1 MIFCDIR
8 GVKMSVIRHRKLL
21 IFITLII
28 FMSLWVCAFAEDS
41 LDDNFEVPLEEI
53 RTVNTRGR
61 VVRNLDLRQN
71 MIEYS
76 GGSIED
82 SVQRLEVKIIDGQF
96 KGEIVEA
103 EYPLSLDF
111 IGGQNNSL
119 LRAGDEVLMTLEL
132 DDNDNITSAVI
143 YNPVREKS
151 IIFLVVL
158 FAVIILSV
166 GRLKG
171 FKALVSLIFTVLA
184 IVVILLPLLIK
195 GRNPMLVTIGTSVVI
210 TGVTI
215 LLVGGFNKKSLAAIL
230 GTTGGVVAAGLIA
243 QIIGYTAKLTGLGT
257 EESQLLLYIP
267 QNVSFN
273 YRGLLFSGIILGA
286 LGACMDVGMS
296 LASAMFEIK
305 EQNPELNRLQ
315 LISSGMNIGRDM
327 MGTMANTL
335 ILAYVGGCLP
345 LMMVL
350 MAHNMPLSDIINQ
363 DGFASEVMRSLA
375 GSIGLI
381 LTIPLTALV
390 ASFLCE
396 GKGKEKSYQEYN
408 DIDWMD

>member
-1 MIFCDIR
+1 
-8 GVKMSVIRHRKLL
+8 MSVIRHRKLL

-82 SVQRLEVKIIDGQF
+82 SVQRLEVKIIEGQF

-151 IIFLVVL
+151 IIFLIIL

-296 LASAMFEIK
+296 LSSAMFEIK

>member
-1 MIFCDIR
+1 
-8 GVKMSVIRHRKLL
+8 MSVIRHRKLL

-82 SVQRLEVKIIDGQF
+82 SVQRLEVKIIEGQF

-151 IIFLVVL
+151 IIFLIIL

>member
-1 MIFCDIR
+1 
-8 GVKMSVIRHRKLL
+8 MSVIRHRKLL

-396 GKGKEKSYQEYN
+396 GKEKEKSYQEYN

>member
-1 MIFCDIR
+1 
-8 GVKMSVIRHRKLL
+8 MSVIRHRKLL
-21 IFITLII
+21 ISITLII

-82 SVQRLEVKIIDGQF
+82 SVQRLEVKIIEGQF

-151 IIFLVVL
+151 IIFLIIL

>member
-1 MIFCDIR
+1 
-8 GVKMSVIRHRKLL
+8 MSVIRHRKLL

-296 LASAMFEIK
+296 LSSAMFEIK

>member
-1 MIFCDIR
+1 
-8 GVKMSVIRHRKLL
+8 MSVIRHRKLL

-184 IVVILLPLLIK
+184 IVLILLPLLLK
-195 GRNPMLVTIGTSVVI
+195 GRNPMLVTVGTSVVI